1 MSLGLIYGFG
11 VGALLGLTGAGG
23 GILAIPALVLGLGFD
38 PRAAVPVALLAVG
51 ISALIGAV
59 DGLRRKLV
67 RWRAGL
73 VMGVAGLVATPIG
86 SQVAKELPAHVL
98 MTMFAIVML
107 YVAGRLLLQRG
118 ISNPVASLDGAQA
131 ATTVKNCMLNP
142 CSGQF
147 SWTNRCAATLAGI
160 GSACGLMTGML
171 GVGGGFVIVPAFK
184 QWTNVQLHGIVATSL
199 FVVAI
204 VAMGSAITSL
214 ATGSNVE
221 QTGVFFVT
229 ASVCGMFA
237 GRYVAPLLSA
247 KTVQTAFA
255 VLAMCV
261 AILLLYRAWF
271 A

>member
-1 MSLGLIYGFG
+1 MSLGLFYGFG

-23 GILAIPALVLGLGFD
+23 GILAVPALILGLGLE

-51 ISALIGAV
+51 ISAAIGAA

-73 VMGVAGLVATPIG
+73 VMAAAGLVCTPIG
-86 SQVAKELPAHVL
+86 ARVALELPAYVL
-98 MTMFAIVML
+98 LTMFAMVML
-107 YVAGRLLLQRG
+107 YVAGRLLVQRG
-118 ISNPVASLDGAQA
+118 EQPPLVSLESQLTA
-131 ATTVKNCMLNP
+131 AAAKNCMLNP
-142 CSGQF
+142 ASGRF
-147 SWTNRCAATLAGI
+147 NWTSRCAATLAGI

-199 FVVAI
+199 FVVAV
-204 VAMGSAITSL
+204 VAMGAAFTSL
-214 ATGSNVE
+214 ATGAHLGLS
-221 QTGVFFVT
+221 GLFFVM

-237 GRYVAPLLSA
+237 GRAVAPLLSV
-247 KTVQTAFA
+247 KTIQTFFA
-255 VLAMCV
+255 VLAISV
-261 AILLLYRAWF
+261 ALLLLYRAWL